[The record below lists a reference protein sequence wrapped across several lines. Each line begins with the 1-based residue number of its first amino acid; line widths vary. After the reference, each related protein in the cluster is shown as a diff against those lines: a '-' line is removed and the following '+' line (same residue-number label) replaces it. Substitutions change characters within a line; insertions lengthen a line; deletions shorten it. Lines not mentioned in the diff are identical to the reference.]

1 METRVYRIED
11 IDKDYRAIEEAAELI
26 RKGKVVAFPT
36 ETVYGLGANALDE
49 QAVNDIFE
57 AKGRPNDNPLIVHVS
72 RIEDV
77 EPLVERVPPRVYQLM
92 ETFWPGPLT
101 IILKKSDK
109 VPDQTTAG
117 LGTVALRMPN
127 HPIALALIKESA
139 MPIAA
144 PSANRSG
151 KPSPTTA
158 KHVIDD
164 LDGLIPLILDGIY
177 PCQVGLESTV
187 LDMSG
192 EIPTILRP
200 GGVTPEMLE
209 KVLGHVRVDEA
220 VLKPLSKGQAPKSPG
235 MKYMHYAPKAQ
246 VIIFRGETLEAM
258 AKEIDRRKEEYV
270 NKGQKVGI
278 LATNETINL
287 YKGCHDTNLIS
298 LGSRKEPATI
308 AANLF
313 ASLRDLDNMGVDAIL
328 TEWVD
333 EKGEGLAIMNR
344 MIRAAGF
351 HVIDLP

>member
-1 METRVYRIED
+1 M
-11 IDKDYRAIEEAAELI
+11 
-26 RKGKVVAFPT
+26 
-36 ETVYGLGANALDE
+36 
-49 QAVNDIFE
+49 
-57 AKGRPNDNPLIVHVS
+57 
-72 RIEDV
+72 
-77 EPLVERVPPRVYQLM
+77 
-92 ETFWPGPLT
+92 
-101 IILKKSDK
+101 KKSDK